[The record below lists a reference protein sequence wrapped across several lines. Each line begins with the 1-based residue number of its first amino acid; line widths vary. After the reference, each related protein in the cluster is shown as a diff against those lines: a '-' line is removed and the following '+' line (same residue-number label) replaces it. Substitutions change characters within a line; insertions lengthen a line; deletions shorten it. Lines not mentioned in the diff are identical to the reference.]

1 MTLTFQQLPLFM
13 LSHLLTSLLDYAAHN
28 FPSSVVSSIRE
39 IRCLTDFN
47 QVFRR
52 AADFD
57 RSVGADDEERK
68 TGSSS
73 PRNAFDARASPR
85 LALAANVLAVRRVSA
100 KAKD

>member
-13 LSHLLTSLLDYAAHN
+13 LSHLLTSFLDYAAHN

-52 AADFD
+52 ATDCE

-73 PRNAFDARASPR
+73 PRNAFNARASPH
-85 LALAANVLAVRRVSA
+85 LAIAANVLAARRVSA